1 MEQDS
6 YARVA
11 ILCSGNREARRNTTA
26 ENSRFSDLFGAF
38 AARRIYVEPAI
49 YHDDFCEDVRE
60 QLMRVDGVLVWVNPI
75 EGGRDRSVLDSML
88 RDVAGAG
95 VFVSTHPDVILKL
108 GTKEVLYRTR
118 NLEWGSDTHLYS
130 TMDQMIQELPLR
142 LATAKARVLK
152 QHRGN
157 GGNGVWKVQL
167 PVDAFANS
175 EGCSL
180 AVLPQSETIICVRH
194 AKRGCSEEQI
204 TLGEF
209 YRRCEPYF
217 SANGRMI
224 DQEYQE
230 RLPEGMIRCYLV
242 HDRIVGFG
250 HQAINAL
257 FPEPLGA
264 ASIEAPPPG
273 PRLYYPPSMPELQ
286 TLKRK
291 LEHEWVPAVQRLLEI
306 ETESLPILWDCDF
319 LLGPKGNNGEDTYVL
334 CEINVSSVAPYPE
347 SAVPYV
353 VDASVTRVQA
363 ARQRRFSARGK
374 TL

>member
-6 YARVA
+6 YARLA

-142 LATAKARVLK
+142 LATAKTRVLK

-180 AVLPQSETIICVRH
+180 AVLPQ
-194 AKRGCSEEQI
+194 
-204 TLGEF
+204 
-209 YRRCEPYF
+209 
-217 SANGRMI
+217 
-224 DQEYQE
+224 
-230 RLPEGMIRCYLV
+230 
-242 HDRIVGFG
+242 
-250 HQAINAL
+250 
-257 FPEPLGA
+257 PEPSFVSATPSVVA
-264 ASIEAPPPG
+264 AKSKSRWANSIAGVSLTFPPTAG
-273 PRLYYPPSMPELQ
+273 
-286 TLKRK
+286 
-291 LEHEWVPAVQRLLEI
+291 
-306 ETESLPILWDCDF
+306 
-319 LLGPKGNNGEDTYVL
+319 
-334 CEINVSSVAPYPE
+334 
-347 SAVPYV
+347 
-353 VDASVTRVQA
+353 
-363 ARQRRFSARGK
+363 
-374 TL
+374 